1 MGSTATRVGSAVNTL
16 DPGAIAMGRA
26 PPARSDAPA
35 EPCHPSKLSL
45 YDRVSS
51 LMRSCIVPTEDLPG
65 GEPLSRLFS
74 SLVAGGRMG
83 TAAPFNGLA
92 LS

>member
-1 MGSTATRVGSAVNTL
+1 MGSAVNIL
-16 DPGAIAMGRA
+16 DPGAVAVGRVPGA
-26 PPARSDAPA
+26 CSDAPA
-35 EPCHPSKLSL
+35 KPCHPSKLSL
-45 YDRVSS
+45 YDRASS
-51 LMRSCIVPTEDLPG
+51 LMRPCIAPTEDLPG
-65 GEPLSRLFS
+65 GEPLSLLLS